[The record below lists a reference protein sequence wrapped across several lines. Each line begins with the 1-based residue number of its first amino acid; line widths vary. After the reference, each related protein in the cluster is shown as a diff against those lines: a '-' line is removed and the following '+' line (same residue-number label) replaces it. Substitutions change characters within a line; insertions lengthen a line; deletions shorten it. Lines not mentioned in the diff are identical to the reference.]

1 MRNQNLNLQ
10 ALKVA
15 AFDWDNTLALDRAVL
30 EDSIDEVLQANRMPK
45 WQNIKTKRDKNLS
58 FRDNFKVLFG
68 QQAEELYEAYKE
80 VYKRKVVNE
89 IKRPQ
94 FAAETL
100 DFLRDKGVQ
109 IVLIT
114 NKDRA
119 LLDFE
124 LPLLYESSLFA
135 KIVCG
140 HEAPQ
145 DKPNKAQLLFG
156 VSGLIEDINTDN
168 VWMIG
173 DSPMDSLCALSA
185 GAKAIRIGKPIWED
199 DMVSDNR
206 DIVFF
211 TDFAEFYKALRENN

>member
-10 ALKVA
+10 ALQVA
-15 AFDWDNTLALDRAVL
+15 AFDWDNTLALDRVIL
-30 EDSIDEVLQANRMPK
+30 EDSINEVLQANRMPK
-45 WQNIKTKRDKNLS
+45 WRNIKEKRDKNLS

-68 QQAEELYEAYKE
+68 QQAEELYKAYKE

-89 IKRPQ
+89 IKRPP

-100 DFLRDKGVQ
+100 GFLRDKGIQ

-114 NKDRA
+114 NKDRT
-119 LLDFE
+119 LLDYE
-124 LPLLYESSLFA
+124 LPLIYEPSLFA

-145 DKPNKAQLLFG
+145 DKPNKAQLVFG
-156 VSGLIEDINTDN
+156 VSGLVEEINKDN
-168 VWMIG
+168 VWMVG
-173 DSPMDSLCALSA
+173 DSPMDSACALSA
-185 GAKAIRIGKPIWED
+185 GAKAIRIGKPIWENE
-199 DMVSDNR
+199 VISDNR

-211 TDFAEFYKALRENN
+211 ADFAEFYKALRENN